1 VHKNS
6 GTSKL
11 SPYLH
16 KYSPAFC
23 AGWSLNLKLPHEGV
37 HFSGENDSGLHDP
50 VASDQHVEQLLAAT
64 EMLND
69 PSGQAQHL
77 VDPSSEAK
85 VPC

>member
-1 VHKNS
+1 
-6 GTSKL
+6 
-11 SPYLH
+11 
-16 KYSPAFC
+16 
-23 AGWSLNLKLPHEGV
+23 V